1 MAEQQLSP
9 ENLESYS
16 VEALSNYAR
25 AVEEFCDVLIEIKS
39 EHANISVFNSI
50 QVQIEGKKRRLN
62 DIANVESPLDILNL
76 EVMVYSRD
84 NLEIV
89 LDTIK
94 ESGFPAKIREEG
106 SQYIDVRVP
115 KPSRMQLEEIADDVI
130 RRTNGM
136 SSRLMKIKTN
146 TGLRIRAAVQNEFID
161 TRIATLSTR
170 KIDSG
175 FEKYNSEVRIIGL
188 QKRKQILGKFYR
200 PQEKDDDP
208 INKIVTVL
216 NKLIAKMKSDTLEV
230 DTSPQT
236 ETKDVG
242 TSENVAQHNENNN
255 KENTDN
261 KNVVTSENISHQ
273 ASI

>member
-25 AVEEFCDVLIEIKS
+25 AVEEFCDVLLEIKS

-62 DIANVESPLDILNL
+62 DIANIESPVDILNI

-94 ESGFPAKIREEG
+94 ESGFPAKIRKEG

-216 NKLIAKMKSDTLEV
+216 NKLIAKMKSDNLEV
-230 DTSPQT
+230 DTSPHT
-236 ETKDVG
+236 ETKDVE
-242 TSENVAQHNENNN
+242 TSENVAQHNENND

-261 KNVVTSENISHQ
+261 QNIVKSENISPQ